1 MRLLLILL
9 CISYSWWC
17 QAQNRQQLEKK
28 RQLITHALSKTN
40 QELQSTRYR
49 KKRTKQQLR
58 QLTKQLAQQTA
69 LLDSLQ
75 LIQKHTAT
83 RQAKHTL
90 VVAAL
95 ELDLANLRIQH
106 RSAIRSLY
114 RQQQLKKRIPVG
126 GLIAWSK
133 QQYSLMYCKHIH
145 QQRHH
150 QVECIQG
157 VQQDLVASVEF
168 LQQTHYQQDTLLQ
181 ELSSDHAALNRNQ
194 QQQTRKMTQ
203 LHQKE
208 RQLSQT
214 LAQQKT
220 AKQLLSKKIEQ
231 AILKQIAAAKA
242 SARKY
247 QAQQRQNQTVNSR
260 KAPLAMTDAAT
271 ENFAAQRGKLLSP
284 IYHGKIV
291 GHYGTHAHPTFKD
304 VMINN
309 NGIDLSGQYNS
320 VVRNVHIGT
329 VVSVFAIPGLNNAVM
344 VKHGDYYTTYSNI
357 AKVYV
362 KQGQQL
368 KTGAQIGTI
377 GRAPKGKGYL
387 LHFELWH
394 NKQKQNPLP
403 WIRPKGRL

>member
-9 CISYSWWC
+9 CISCSWWS

-28 RQLITHALSKTN
+28 RQSITRALSKTN

-49 KKRTKQQLR
+49 KQRTKQQLR
-58 QLTKQLAQQTA
+58 HLTKQLALQTA

-75 LIQKHTAT
+75 LIQNYTAI

-95 ELDLANLRIQH
+95 ELDLANLRTQH
-106 RSAIRSLY
+106 RTAIRSIY
-114 RQQQLKKRIPVG
+114 RQQQLKKRIPAG

-133 QQYSLMYCKHIH
+133 QQDGLMYCKHVH

-157 VQQDLVASVEF
+157 VQQDLAASVEY
-168 LQQTHYQQDTLLQ
+168 LEQAHAEQDTLLQ
-181 ELSSDHAALNRNQ
+181 ELSFDHAALNLDQ
-194 QQQTRKMTQ
+194 QQQTRQMTQ

-208 RQLSQT
+208 RQLRKV
-214 LAQQKT
+214 LVQQKK

-231 AILKQIAAAKA
+231 AILKQIAAAK
-242 SARKY
+242 SKARKY
-247 QAQQRQNQTVNSR
+247 QAQQRQNSTTIR
-260 KAPLAMTDAAT
+260 REAPLVTADAAT
-271 ENFAAQRGKLLSP
+271 KNFAAQRGKLLSP

-291 GHYGTHAHPTFKD
+291 GHYGKHAHPMFKD

-309 NGIDLSGQYNS
+309 NGVDLSGQYNS
-320 VVRNVHIGT
+320 VVRNVYTGT

-368 KTGAQIGTI
+368 KTGGQIGTI

-387 LHFELWH
+387 LHFELWY

-403 WIRPKGRL
+403 WICPKGRL